1 MTDTGRKFI
10 YEYLK
15 NISSTLEDI
24 NIGDIQNMAD
34 RLSDLRLNK
43 GRLFFLGNGGSVAT
57 GAHATNDFRKIAN
70 IEAYNIA
77 DGISELSARTN
88 DDGFDTIF
96 IEWLKTSNFSSND
109 AIFLI
114 SVGGGDKDK
123 DISMNI
129 VKAIDY
135 VNLIGGTIYGLVGKD
150 GGYTAQ
156 EGDYVIVIPT
166 IDANLITPIVESVHS
181 ILLHLLV
188 SYRSLKQNQTKWE
201 SVKSE

>member
-1 MTDTGRKFI
+1 MIDGGGKFI

-15 NISSTLEDI
+15 NISLVLDDI
-24 NIGDIQNMAD
+24 SIGEIENMAD
-34 RLSDLRLNK
+34 RLSDLRLTN
-43 GRLFFLGNGGSVAT
+43 GRLFFIGNGGSVST

-88 DDGFDTIF
+88 DEGFDTVF
-96 IEWLKTSNFSSND
+96 VEWLKVSNFSSND
-109 AIFLI
+109 AIFIL

-123 DISMNI
+123 NISMNI

-135 VNLIGGTIYGLVGKD
+135 VNFIGGTIYGLVGKD

-156 EGDYVIVIPT
+156 NGDYVIIISTV
-166 IDANLITPIVESVHS
+166 DENLITPIVESIHS
-181 ILLHLLV
+181 VLLHLLV
-188 SYRSLKQNQTKWE
+188 SYPLLKQNQTKWE
-201 SVKSE
+201 SVK